1 MFRGSFEYTIDEKGR
16 VSIPAKFREILATT
30 CDSRL
35 IVTKFILSS
44 FRCLDVYPYAEWENF
59 ERAVS
64 KRPRFDANLLKIE
77 TFYISN
83 AQECSVDRQGRILV
97 PAVLRDYAALERDVI
112 FTAALEKFRIWNK
125 SIWADFNEESENDLV
140 RDPRLFNNF
149 NNVIPEP

>member
-1 MFRGSFEYTIDEKGR
+1 MQ
-16 VSIPAKFREILATT
+16 
-30 CDSRL
+30 
-35 IVTKFILSS
+35 
-44 FRCLDVYPYAEWENF
+44 
-59 ERAVS
+59 
-64 KRPRFDANLLKIE
+64 RPRVDANLLKIE

-97 PAVLRDYAALERDVI
+97 PAVLRDYAALEKDVI